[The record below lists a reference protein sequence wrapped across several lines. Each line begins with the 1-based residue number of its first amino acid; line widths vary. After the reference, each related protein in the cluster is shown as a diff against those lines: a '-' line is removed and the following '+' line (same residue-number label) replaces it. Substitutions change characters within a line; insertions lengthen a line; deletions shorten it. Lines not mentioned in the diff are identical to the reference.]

1 MEDPTITKELD
12 NEDKA
17 LKSLLDT
24 FGSAFSLEEIASA
37 FCKAGRDA
45 TLVGDILCG
54 MQTGPSADATHES
67 NGLINGEIS
76 SETPNYN
83 NYDKS
88 HDANRSSSQASKLK
102 RNPTSVGTNSSFSG
116 KEYVWRVVGS
126 NRSPNATKPVKVEM
140 RSVAPVSHASGKNCV
155 WRIAGSNGALN
166 GTELLKLEA
175 NDFSV
180 PVNTS
185 EEPLLSRDAN
195 LISSDRSSSA
205 SDVSSNDDIENFL
218 FEMLGHGSQLER
230 SAIREVL
237 GHCGYDMKKSM
248 ETLLALMAENIDKR
262 NQCEEINLQTNS
274 KGLSFENQVQKQ
286 SNESRTMRTN
296 LIPSRISS
304 DSCEQA
310 DLIVSAPVLK
320 NATRSWAT
328 REIVTEPL
336 NDVAEDCEVKAT
348 SLHFNN
354 VKVLLLDT
362 THKSDDPVKY
372 ASWNFM
378 DMIYHKVEIAKHAPS
393 LELGRVFSSFMW
405 WFIEI
410 VNRVVPHLDLALLSD
425 GRFSISVYYDAKEGS
440 YYILRKA
447 VKEHRE
453 TMKQYYE
460 AATEAFA
467 KGDRG
472 RATLL
477 LEKGQFFYN
486 KAREADEESASK
498 IFETSGDGEMREE
511 MSLDLQDHD
520 AKEAI
525 RLVKIHLRTLSGIPM
540 VRDLKIIIGTGDQDA
555 EKRKRLI
562 SKLLQREA
570 IRWIEDETSSA
581 ILIRLDEINPKSL
594 SFGRK

>member
-1 MEDPTITKELD
+1 MEDPSVTKDMD
-12 NEDKA
+12 NEDTA

-37 FCKAGRDA
+37 YCKAGQDA
-45 TLVGDILCG
+45 SLVGDILCG
-54 MQTGPSADATHES
+54 MRTGPSANATHVS
-67 NGLINGEIS
+67 KGLINSEIS
-76 SETPNYN
+76 SKPPIYN
-83 NYDKS
+83 DYDKS
-88 HDANRSSSQASKLK
+88 CEANRSNSQASKLK
-102 RNPTSVGTNSSFSG
+102 RNPISMGTNSSYAG
-116 KEYVWRVVGS
+116 KEYVWRVAGS
-126 NRSPNATKPVKVEM
+126 NKSPNATKPLKVEVH
-140 RSVAPVSHASGKNCV
+140 SVAPVSKVHGKSCV
-155 WRIAGSNGALN
+155 WRIARSDGTLN
-166 GTELLKLEA
+166 GTEPLKPEA
-175 NDFSV
+175 NDSSV

-185 EEPLLSRDAN
+185 EESLLSRDDN
-195 LISSDRSSSA
+195 LSFSDRSSSA

-237 GHCGYDMKKSM
+237 GDCGHDMKKSM
-248 ETLLALMAENIDKR
+248 ETLLALMAANLDKR
-262 NQCEEINLQTNS
+262 NPCEGINLQTNS
-274 KGLSFENQVQKQ
+274 KNLSFENQVQKQ
-286 SNESRTMRTN
+286 SNECRTMRTN

-304 DSCEQA
+304 DSCERA
-310 DLIVSAPVLK
+310 DLIASAPVLK

-328 REIVTEPL
+328 REMVTEPL
-336 NDVAEDCEVKAT
+336 NDIAEDCEVKAT

-354 VKVLLLDT
+354 VKD
-362 THKSDDPVKY
+362 
-372 ASWNFM
+372 
-378 DMIYHKVEIAKHAPS
+378 E
-393 LELGRVFSSFMW
+393 
-405 WFIEI
+405 
-410 VNRVVPHLDLALLSD
+410 
-425 GRFSISVYYDAKEGS
+425 AKEGS

-453 TMKQYYE
+453 TMKQYYK
-460 AATEAFA
+460 AAAEAFA

-477 LEKGQFFYN
+477 LEKGQFYYN

-498 IFETSGDGEMREE
+498 IFETSGDGKMQEE
-511 MSLDLQDHD
+511 MSLDLQGHD

-525 RLVKIHLRTLSGIPM
+525 SLVKIHLRTLSGIPL

-570 IRWIEDETSSA
+570 IRWIEDETSGA
-581 ILIRLDEINPKSL
+581 FLIRLDEINPKRL

>member
-262 NQCEEINLQTNS
+262 NQCETNS

-354 VKVLLLDT
+354 VKD
-362 THKSDDPVKY
+362 
-372 ASWNFM
+372 
-378 DMIYHKVEIAKHAPS
+378 
-393 LELGRVFSSFMW
+393 
-405 WFIEI
+405 
-410 VNRVVPHLDLALLSD
+410 
-425 GRFSISVYYDAKEGS
+425 DAKEGS

-498 IFETSGDGEMREE
+498 IFETSDGSGDGEMREE